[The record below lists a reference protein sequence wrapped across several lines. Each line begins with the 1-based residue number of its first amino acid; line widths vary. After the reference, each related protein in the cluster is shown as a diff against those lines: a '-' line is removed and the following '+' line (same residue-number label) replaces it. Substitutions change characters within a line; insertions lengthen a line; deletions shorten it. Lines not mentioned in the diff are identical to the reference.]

1 MALWGKTANSDEAK
15 PKYLT
20 AAQKKNTFADSRGWV
35 YTQPSG
41 LEEVLVSI
49 GGLSTTLSNATV
61 SAVSFV
67 TTSFSETAGGNI
79 DIQVTYNEKVTVD
92 TSGGTP
98 TITITNSQA
107 GSGSSATV
115 SAAYQSGSSTNKL
128 VFRHT
133 QAADDG
139 STTNGIA
146 ATDVLSVVVAQN
158 IALNSGTIKDAGTAT
173 NSGVALVAADG
184 TLTASV

>member
-133 QAADDG
+133 QAADTG
-139 STTNGIA
+139 SANGIA